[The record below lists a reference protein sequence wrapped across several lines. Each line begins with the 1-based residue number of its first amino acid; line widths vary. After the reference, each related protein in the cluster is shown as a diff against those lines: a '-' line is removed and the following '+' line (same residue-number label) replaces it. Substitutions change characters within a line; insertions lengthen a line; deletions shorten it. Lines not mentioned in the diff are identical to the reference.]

1 MHLLR
6 ASARTDMTDRVV
18 IAEASVPRLARG
30 NRLQHDK
37 VRDRWIVQAPE
48 RLFVLDAIALEIVQR
63 CDGIASV
70 TSIVDDLAGKFGAP
84 RDVVFNDV
92 NALLQDFADKG
103 VVVA

>member
-1 MHLLR
+1 
-6 ASARTDMTDRVV
+6 MTDRIV
-18 IAEASVPRLARG
+18 IAETSVPRLARG

-63 CDGIASV
+63 CDGTASV

-84 RDVVFNDV
+84 REVILHDV

-103 VVVA
+103 VILA